1 MDIDDDDEADF
12 DDADQQRSK
21 TPKRTEIKT
30 SCLES
35 CGQIANR
42 FIFEPTSVD
51 SDAHN
56 LMSLRMTEKYKK
68 DKRFAIVRYICFY
81 R

>member
-1 MDIDDDDEADF
+1 MDVDDDEEADF
-12 DDADQQRSK
+12 DANERPK

-35 CGQIANR
+35 CGRIANR
-42 FIFEPTSVD
+42 FIFEPTSLD

-68 DKRFAIVRYICFY
+68 DKR
-81 R
+81 